1 MRKLTFSRSLSLCAS
16 FSQFQIIRFTLS
28 KFHPPSQESP
38 LFLSLSPLCV
48 PDFGQEMDAKNLSNP
63 VHELT
68 PNLIETDIQFKNWK
82 WKKVFFSALLVKWTI
97 LFHANAHDRFFLIYL
112 IIFMRKIKSIYYQTY
127 RHEWIKIRMKLVLKF
142 RIIILYY
149 ERSKRERE
157 RETEHELVGL
167 PLTFSWNDRVSP
179 DGWPK
184 RRSRPTAVIWHMA
197 GSRLNCNVCR
207 EPIMVHN

>member
-157 RETEHELVGL
+157 RERQSMSWLACHLLSREMTALALTVDLKDVPVQL
-167 PLTFSWNDRVSP
+167 PLSDTWRGP
-179 DGWPK
+179 GWI
-184 RRSRPTAVIWHMA
+184 VMCA
-197 GSRLNCNVCR
+197 GNQ
-207 EPIMVHN
+207 